1 MSSTLGASTNI
12 RGWWARQLRGRG
24 ITKSEK
30 RIPKINRIKNTFT
43 AGKYQ
48 NGRQFLLSASLHLL
62 DSRGFCYSII
72 RYPLH
77 QIVLFHTKK
86 VCLLNSFN
94 QKILNF
100 ESIFKTQRLTHK
112 NWTKLNKSKRT
123 TFLIIYWKNCTDAKE
138 QITQKI
144 KSELLEK
151 LKDRVRLNCYE
162 PTKTETTGINSAER
176 NQKYITVNIRESSEC
191 NGLGNQV
198 LHIF

>member
-1 MSSTLGASTNI
+1 M
-12 RGWWARQLRGRG
+12 
-24 ITKSEK
+24 
-30 RIPKINRIKNTFT
+30 
-43 AGKYQ
+43 
-48 NGRQFLLSASLHLL
+48 
-62 DSRGFCYSII
+62 
-72 RYPLH
+72 
-77 QIVLFHTKK
+77 
-86 VCLLNSFN
+86 
-94 QKILNF
+94 
-100 ESIFKTQRLTHK
+100 THK

-162 PTKTETTGINSAER
+162 PTKTETTEALTEIKADADER
-176 NQKYITVNIRESSEC
+176 NQKYITVNLRESSEC